1 MLKMLMIQHLS
12 AIVLRCF
19 RIDWPGTATFFNWK
33 CAQSNMIVCESS
45 LSMKQKTFMQ
55 HSKHFSIGPST
66 FSCVKFCDPNQ
77 RRRKH
82 SKSGGHMHSRGTFT
96 CKKGQLCNLI

>member
-82 SKSGGHMHSRGTFT
+82 SKVGGT
-96 CKKGQLCNLI
+96 CIQGAPSHVKKGSYVT